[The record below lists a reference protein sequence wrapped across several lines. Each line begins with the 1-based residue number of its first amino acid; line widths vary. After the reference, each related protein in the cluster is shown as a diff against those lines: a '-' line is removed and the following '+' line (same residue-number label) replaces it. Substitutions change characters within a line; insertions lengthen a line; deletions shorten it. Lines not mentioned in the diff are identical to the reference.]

1 VLAGKDLR
9 VNENIRIRE
18 VRLIDDEGNQYGIV
32 PTSEAMQK
40 AREKGVDLVEVA
52 PNANPPVC
60 RLMDYGKYKFD
71 QEKKIRESKRNARQV
86 KMKEVRMQPKI
97 EEHDLQFKTKHI
109 RDFLDDGNKVKVT
122 VRFRGREMAH
132 TELGEQVLLRILDRL
147 EDGFNLDR
155 KPSMEGRF
163 MSMILSPKAQKKPKE
178 KGKGEV
184 GESDKEQAKE
194 PATETSESGSSAG

>member
-1 VLAGKDLR
+1 MAGKDLR